1 MLPTE
6 LAESESS
13 YGMLADVGLGIFWG
27 CGSSK
32 RAGFFSITRGY
43 KQSIWPCLLVEEGF
57 EASVSFVRGAAG
69 LVWIA
74 RRIDDNWMVVELENF
89 KLDDIA
95 WRRQDIF
102 RSPRLLE
109 DLEM

>member
-1 MLPTE
+1 
-6 LAESESS
+6 
-13 YGMLADVGLGIFWG
+13 VFFWG

-32 RAGFFSITRGY
+32 RAGFFLITRGY

-74 RRIDDNWMVVELENF
+74 RRIDGNWMVVEFENF
-89 KLDDIA
+89 KLDDTA

-102 RSPRLLE
+102 RRPRPLKA
-109 DLEM
+109 LEM

>member
-1 MLPTE
+1 
-6 LAESESS
+6 
-13 YGMLADVGLGIFWG
+13 
-27 CGSSK
+27 
-32 RAGFFSITRGY
+32 
-43 KQSIWPCLLVEEGF
+43 VEEGF

-74 RRIDDNWMVVELENF
+74 RRIDGNWMVVELENF
-89 KLDDIA
+89 ELDDIA

-102 RSPRLLE
+102 RCPRLLE